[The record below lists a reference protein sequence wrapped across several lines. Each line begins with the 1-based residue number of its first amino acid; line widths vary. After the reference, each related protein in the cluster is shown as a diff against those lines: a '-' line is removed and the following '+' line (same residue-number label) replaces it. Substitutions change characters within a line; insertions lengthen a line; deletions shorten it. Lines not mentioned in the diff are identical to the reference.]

1 MLGKSIAIGQF
12 IPIESPVHRLDP
24 RVKILVSAILIV
36 ALFIVK
42 EWPSFLFIGCFIIL
56 LTITARIPIS
66 YIGKSLKPI
75 LFLLAFTLVL
85 QVFFTPGDY
94 IWEYGFLHVSR
105 EGLIRGLFIIVRLC
119 LLILCTALLTL
130 TTSPV
135 ELTDGLESLMSPF
148 KKWGFPAH
156 ELAMMMTIAIRFI
169 PTLMEE
175 ADRIIKAQQARGA
188 DFESGSLIQRA
199 KNLIPLLVPLFINSF
214 KRADDLAIA
223 MESRCYR
230 GGIGRSRLRVLKLRM
245 ADILFFSITIIFIT
259 VVILL
264 SWFIW

>member
-1 MLGKSIAIGQF
+1 
-12 IPIESPVHRLDP
+12 
-24 RVKILVSAILIV
+24 
-36 ALFIVK
+36 
-42 EWPSFLFIGCFIIL
+42 
-56 LTITARIPIS
+56 
-66 YIGKSLKPI
+66 
-75 LFLLAFTLVL
+75 
-85 QVFFTPGDY
+85 
-94 IWEYGFLHVSR
+94 
-105 EGLIRGLFIIVRLC
+105 
-119 LLILCTALLTL
+119 
-130 TTSPV
+130 
-135 ELTDGLESLMSPF
+135 MSPF

-245 ADILFFSITIIFIT
+245 ADILFFF
-259 VVILL
+259 
-264 SWFIW
+264 

>member
-12 IPIESPVHRLDP
+12 IPIESPIHRLDP

-36 ALFIVK
+36 ILFIVK
-42 EWPSFLFIGCFIIL
+42 EWVSFLLIGSFIIL

-75 LFLLAFTLVL
+75 LILLAFTLIL
-85 QVFFTPGDY
+85 QIFFTPGDY
-94 IWEYGFLHVSR
+94 IWEYGFLHISR

-156 ELAMMMTIAIRFI
+156 ELAMMVTIALRFI

-230 GGIGRSRLRVLKLRM
+230 GGIGRSRLRVLILRK
-245 ADILFFSITIIFIT
+245 ADMVFLGITLIFVT
-259 VVILL
+259 LVLLL
-264 SWFIW
+264 SLMVW

>member
-1 MLGKSIAIGQF
+1 MLGRSVSIGQF
-12 IPIESPVHRLDP
+12 IPIESFIHRLDP
-24 RVKILVSAILIV
+24 RVKILISGILIIILFVVQEWISFFFIGILIV
-36 ALFIVK
+36 ALTV
-42 EWPSFLFIGCFIIL
+42 
-56 LTITARIPIS
+56 TARIPLS
-66 YIGKSLKPI
+66 YIGKSLRPI
-75 LFLLAFTLVL
+75 LFLLAFTFVL
-85 QVFFTPGDY
+85 QVFFTPGEY
-94 IWEYGFLHVSR
+94 IWEYGFLHISR
-105 EGLIRGLFIIVRLC
+105 EGLTRGLFIIVRLC
-119 LLILCTALLTL
+119 LLILSTALLTL

-135 ELTDGLESLMSPF
+135 ELTDGLEYLMSPF

-175 ADRIIKAQQARGA
+175 ADRIMKAQQARGA

-230 GGIGRSRLRVLKLRM
+230 GGIGRSRLRVLLFRT
-245 ADILFFSITIIFIT
+245 ADYLFLIGALAFIT
-259 VVILL
+259 VVVLL
-264 SWFIW
+264 SLLVW

>member
-1 MLGKSIAIGQF
+1 
-12 IPIESPVHRLDP
+12 
-24 RVKILVSAILIV
+24 
-36 ALFIVK
+36 
-42 EWPSFLFIGCFIIL
+42 
-56 LTITARIPIS
+56 
-66 YIGKSLKPI
+66 
-75 LFLLAFTLVL
+75 
-85 QVFFTPGDY
+85 
-94 IWEYGFLHVSR
+94 
-105 EGLIRGLFIIVRLC
+105 
-119 LLILCTALLTL
+119 
-130 TTSPV
+130 
-135 ELTDGLESLMSPF
+135 MSPF

>member
-1 MLGKSIAIGQF
+1 M
-12 IPIESPVHRLDP
+12 
-24 RVKILVSAILIV
+24 AIL
-36 ALFIVK
+36 
-42 EWPSFLFIGCFIIL
+42 SFYWMFYHLVNHYCPDTNFL
-56 LTITARIPIS
+56 YR
-66 YIGKSLKPI
+66 KSLKPI